1 MILIEQI
8 SEFPPFWILLSTLF
22 FDFLA
27 VGELQVSRKILFS
40 ENRGGKQLTP
50 EARIGETKV
59 VKLLSTQ
66 FCLTILNSMVL
77 EKKPFGMLTNPLVK
91 VG

>member
-50 EARIGETKV
+50 ER
-59 VKLLSTQ
+59 KL
-66 FCLTILNSMVL
+66 
-77 EKKPFGMLTNPLVK
+77 E
-91 VG
+91 